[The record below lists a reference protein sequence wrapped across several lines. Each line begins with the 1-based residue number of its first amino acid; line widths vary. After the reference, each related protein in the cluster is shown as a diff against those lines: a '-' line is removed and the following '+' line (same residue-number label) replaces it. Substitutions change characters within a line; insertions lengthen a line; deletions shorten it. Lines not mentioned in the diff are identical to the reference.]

1 MIFDV
6 KQIENLISRLSQL
19 EKASILAIKVNS
31 SKRTGKNYA
40 SEEIILDRKEYV
52 TEYLKDIKINHGQK
66 EYVRVE
72 PYSGDKN
79 KESIYLL
86 DIENPLIQE
95 DYYKLLNAIV
105 SSDHENEDIIF
116 NGDALILQGE
126 LEDETNEYHSIKL
139 LSYRRPYTILEHKY
153 WLSTRSV
160 QFGKKQTFQ
169 PIKDKIVSL
178 PRKFDILIYDNLLYF
193 LDLNGEK
200 FFSLERSFRKICKAG
215 IQKIIESNII
225 KDTDFFAAH
234 AQKGFNPRRFLL
246 FDERALED
254 LKNLEKRKKIAQI
267 FNIKLSDDRFL
278 IESDEDCTK
287 LIKLLCQKGMLDPF
301 TENAMEVSSAKK
313 WDNK

>member
-6 KQIENLISRLSQL
+6 KQIENLISSLSQL
-19 EKASILAIKVNS
+19 ENVSILAIKVNS

-40 SEEIILDRKEYV
+40 SEEIILERKEHL
-52 TEYLKDIKINHGQK
+52 TEYLKDIKINHCQK
-66 EYVRVE
+66 EYVCVE

-79 KESIYLL
+79 EEAIYFL

-95 DYYKLLNAIV
+95 DYEKLINATV
-105 SSDHENEDIIF
+105 SSDYENEDIIF
-116 NGDALILQGE
+116 NGDALILQGV
-126 LEDETNEYHSIKL
+126 LEDEKNEYHIIKL

-153 WLSTRSV
+153 WFSV
-160 QFGKKQTFQ
+160 KSIQLGKKKTFE
-169 PIKDKIVSL
+169 PIKDKLVSL

-200 FFSLERSFRKICKAG
+200 FFSLERSFRKICEAG
-215 IQKIIESNII
+215 IQKITESNII
-225 KDTDFFAAH
+225 KDNNFFIAH
-234 AQKGFNPRRFLL
+234 AQKGYNPRRFLL